1 MVYPAAL
8 FKWETKKP
16 IYLYCCDIWTESM
29 KIYINNEKSILY
41 KLIKNISMYLYSKC
55 DAISVTSPAFIEYFI
70 KEHKLIA

>member
-1 MVYPAAL
+1 
-8 FKWETKKP
+8 
-16 IYLYCCDIWTESM
+16 M